1 MQPGQW
7 SSERRGGGT
16 QRPLGTGALAPSSP
30 VILTFGHS
38 LRIASEFR
46 SVGASCHAAVQR

>member
-30 VILTFGHS
+30 VNLTFGHS